1 MSDHEKAK
9 ALVSQMSTVEK
20 ASLCSG
26 KNFWYLK
33 GNERLGLPE
42 IMVTDGPHGLRKQE
56 AIADH
61 LGLNKSVP
69 AVCFP
74 TAAATACSFDRELL
88 KEVGKAMGEECRQE
102 DVAVILGPGTNIKR
116 SPLCGRN
123 FEYFS
128 EDPML
133 AGEMASAL
141 IDGIQSQ
148 NVGVSLKHYAAN
160 NQEKGRM
167 TAESVVDER
176 TFREIYLPAFE
187 RAVKQSSP
195 WTVMCSYNRLFGEFA
210 SQYKR
215 LLTGILREEWGYKG
229 LVVSDWG
236 ATVERVK
243 ALAAGMDLEMPFI
256 GAINDKRIVEA
267 IENGTLPMDV
277 LDTAATRV
285 TELILKSQKRKA
297 FKYSADKHH
306 VLARS
311 AAAQSAVLLKNEKNI
326 LPGNVK
332 QKAAVIG
339 AFAKTP
345 RYQGTGSSKIQP
357 IKVDGAFDEVQKLG
371 LNFDYADGYRMDSDL
386 ADVALIEEACQV
398 STGKDIVYIFAGLP
412 DSYESESFDR
422 DKMSMPDGHNQ
433 LIEAVCKVNKHVVVV
448 LHGGAPIEIPWADKV
463 QGIVMMYLGGEAC
476 GGAAADLLLGK
487 VNPGGKL
494 AESWPFFL
502 ADNPSHDFFPGFPKS
517 VEYRE
522 ALFVGYRYYDKA
534 KKAVRFPFG
543 HGLSYTSFDYKNLKI
558 SAKKIKDTD
567 NLTVTCQV
575 KNTGKVA
582 GSEVVQLYVAC
593 KNSKIIRA
601 EQELKGFEKVSLE
614 PGESKEVSFTL
625 SKRDF
630 AYYNTANSIWHV
642 ESGDYEI
649 RVGASSRDI
658 QLTGAVN
665 VQSTV
670 DAPLPDLHSELPCY
684 YDLSNGIRVSDVEFT
699 GLIGRPLP
707 ARDRAKGSPHT
718 VCSTFA
724 DIQDKWLG
732 RKLLEIMRK
741 NIDKMGE
748 ENADIKLMAEKMIMD
763 MPLRALCLMAA
774 DSGLT
779 LEKIEGIVALLNG
792 QVIKGLRSFT
802 KK

>member
-9 ALVSQMSTVEK
+9 MLVSQMSTAEK

-33 GNERLGLPE
+33 GIERLELPE

-56 AIADH
+56 TKADN

-102 DVAVILGPGTNIKR
+102 EVAVILGPGVNIKR

-128 EDPML
+128 EDPVL
-133 AGEMASAL
+133 AGEMAAAM
-141 IDGIQSQ
+141 IEGIQSQ
-148 NVGVSLKHYAAN
+148 YVGVSLKHFAAN
-160 NQEKGRM
+160 NQEKCRM
-167 TAESVVDER
+167 TCESVMDER
-176 TFREIYLPAFE
+176 TFREIYLTAFE
-187 RAVKQSSP
+187 RAVRQSSP
-195 WTVMCSYNRLFGEFA
+195 WTVMCSYNRIFGEFV

-215 LLTGILREEWGYKG
+215 LLTDILREEWGYKG

-243 ALAAGMDLEMPFI
+243 ALAVGMDLEMPFI

-267 IENGTLPMDV
+267 VEEGTLPMDM

-297 FKYSADKHH
+297 FKYNPDDHH
-306 VLARS
+306 ALARK
-311 AAAQSAVLLKNEKNI
+311 AAAQSGVLLKNEKDI
-326 LPGNVK
+326 LPGNIK

-339 AFAKTP
+339 AFAKSP

-357 IKVDGAFDEVQKLG
+357 IRVDNACDELEKLG
-371 LNFDYADGYRMDSDL
+371 LKFEYADGYHLDSDAPDATL
-386 ADVALIEEACQV
+386 LEEACRAA
-398 STGKDIVYIFAGLP
+398 TGKDIVFIFAGLP
-412 DSYESESFDR
+412 DSYEAESFDR
-422 DKMSMPDGHNQ
+422 DNMSMPASHNQ
-433 LIEAVCKVNKHVVVV
+433 LIEAICQVNKHVVVV
-448 LHGGAPIEIPWADKV
+448 LHGGAPIEVPWADKV
-463 QGIVMMYLGGEAC
+463 QGILMMYLGGEAC
-476 GGAAADLLLGK
+476 GGAATDLLLGK

-502 ADNPSHDFFPGFPKS
+502 ADNPSHDFFPGYPKS

-534 KKAVRFPFG
+534 KKAVRYPFG
-543 HGLSYTSFDYKNLKI
+543 YGLSFTSFDYKNLKL
-558 SAKKIKDTD
+558 SSKKIKDTD
-567 NLTVTCQV
+567 TLTVTCQV
-575 KNTGKVA
+575 KNIGKVA
-582 GSEVVQLYVAC
+582 GSEVVQLYVSC
-593 KNSKIIRA
+593 VDSKIIRA
-601 EQELKGFEKVSLE
+601 EQELKGFEKVQLE
-614 PGESKEVSFTL
+614 SGESKEVSFTL

-630 AYYNTANSIWHV
+630 AYYNTASSIWHI
-642 ESGDYEI
+642 ESEEYEI

-658 QLTGAVN
+658 QLRGTVS

-670 DAPLPDLHSELPCY
+670 DAPLPDLGAELPCY
-684 YDLSNGIRVSDVEFT
+684 YDLSNGIRVLDVEFT

-707 ARDRAKGSPHT
+707 PRNRIKGTPHT
-718 VCSTFA
+718 VSSTFA

-732 RKLLEIMRK
+732 RQLLAIMRK
-741 NIDKMGE
+741 NIAKMGE

-763 MPLRALCLMAA
+763 MPLRALCLMAS

-779 LEKIEGIVALLNG
+779 LEKIEGIVELLNG
-792 QVIKGLRSFT
+792 HAIKGIKALLS
-802 KK
+802 K

>member
-1 MSDHEKAK
+1 MSDHEKART
-9 ALVSQMSTVEK
+9 LVSQMSTAEK

-33 GNERLGLPE
+33 GITRLELPE

-56 AIADH
+56 TKADN

-102 DVAVILGPGTNIKR
+102 EVAVILGPGVNIKR

-133 AGEMASAL
+133 AGEMAAAM
-141 IDGIQSQ
+141 IEGIQSQ
-148 NVGVSLKHYAAN
+148 HVGVSLKHFAAN
-160 NQEKGRM
+160 NQEKCRM
-167 TAESVVDER
+167 TSESVMDER
-176 TFREIYLPAFE
+176 TFREIYLTAFE

-195 WTVMCSYNRLFGEFA
+195 WTVMCSYNRIFGEFV

-215 LLTGILREEWGYKG
+215 LLTDILRDEWGFKG

-236 ATVERVK
+236 ATVDRVK

-267 IENGTLPMDV
+267 VEEGKLPMDV
-277 LDTAATRV
+277 LDTAAIRV

-297 FKYSADKHH
+297 FKYNPDDHH
-306 VLARS
+306 VIARKAAARS
-311 AAAQSAVLLKNEKNI
+311 GVLLKNDKGI
-326 LPGNVK
+326 LPGNIK

-339 AFAKTP
+339 AFAKSP

-357 IKVDGAFDEVQKLG
+357 IRVDNACDELEKLG
-371 LNFDYADGYRMDSDL
+371 LKFEYAEGYHLDSDAPDAVL
-386 ADVALIEEACQV
+386 LEEACRV
-398 STGKDIVYIFAGLP
+398 ADGKDIVYIFAGLP
-412 DSYESESFDR
+412 DSYEAESFDR
-422 DKMSMPDGHNQ
+422 DSMSMPASHNQ
-433 LIEAVCKVNKHVVVV
+433 LIEAICEVNKHVVVV

-463 QGIVMMYLGGEAC
+463 QGILMMYLGGEAC

-502 ADNPSHDFFPGFPKS
+502 ADNPSHDFFPGYPKS

-534 KKAVRFPFG
+534 KKAVRYPFG
-543 HGLSYTSFDYKNLKI
+543 YGLSYTSFEFKNLKL
-558 SAKKIKDTD
+558 SSKKIKDTD
-567 NLTVTCQV
+567 TLTVTCQL

-582 GSEVVQLYVAC
+582 GSEVVQLYVSC
-593 KNSKIIRA
+593 VNSKIIRA
-601 EQELKGFEKVSLE
+601 EQELKGFEKIQLD
-614 PGESKEVSFTL
+614 PGESKEVTFTL

-630 AYYNTANSIWHV
+630 AYYNTASSIWHV
-642 ESGDYEI
+642 ESGEYEI

-658 QLTGAVN
+658 RLTGTVF

-670 DAPLPDLHSELPCY
+670 DAPLPDLRAELPCY
-684 YDLSNGIRVSDVEFT
+684 YDLTNGIRVSDVEFT

-707 ARDRAKGSPHT
+707 ARDRIKGAPHT
-718 VCSTFA
+718 VSSTFA

-732 RKLLEIMRK
+732 RQLLSIMRK
-741 NIDKMGE
+741 NITKMGDD
-748 ENADIKLMAEKMIMD
+748 NADIKLMAEKMIMD

-779 LEKIEGIVALLNG
+779 LEKIEGIVDLLNG
-792 QVIKGLRSFT
+792 HLIKGVSSFL

>member
-1 MSDHEKAK
+1 MT
-9 ALVSQMSTVEK
+9 VVEK

-42 IMVTDGPHGLRKQE
+42 HMVTDGPHGLRKQE
-56 AIADH
+56 TRADN

-74 TAAATACSFDRELL
+74 TAAATACSFDRDLL
-88 KEVGKAMGEECRQE
+88 KEMGVAMGEECRHE
-102 DVAVILGPGTNIKR
+102 NVAVILGPGVNIKR

-133 AGEMASAL
+133 AGEMAAAL
-141 IDGIQSQ
+141 IEGIQSQ
-148 NVGVSLKHYAAN
+148 EVGVSLKHFAAN
-160 NQEKGRM
+160 NQEKCRM
-167 TAESVVDER
+167 TCESVMDER
-176 TFREIYLPAFE
+176 TFREIYLVAFE
-187 RAVKQSSP
+187 RAINQSSP
-195 WTVMCSYNRLFGEFA
+195 WTVMCSYNRIFGEFV

-215 LLTGILREEWGYKG
+215 LLTDILRGEWGFKG
-229 LVVSDWG
+229 LVMSDWG
-236 ATVERVK
+236 ATVDRVK

-256 GAINDKRIVEA
+256 GVINDQRIVAAVED
-267 IENGTLPMDV
+267 GSLPMEV
-277 LDTAATRV
+277 LDTTATRV
-285 TELILKSQKRKA
+285 TELILKSQKRKT
-297 FKYSADKHH
+297 FKYDPEKHH
-306 VLARS
+306 AVARKV
-311 AAAQSAVLLKNEKNI
+311 AAQSGVLLKNEKDI
-326 LPGNVK
+326 LPGNIK

-357 IKVDGAFDEVQKLG
+357 IKVDSACDEMEKLG
-371 LNFDYADGYRMDSDL
+371 LKFEYADGYLLYNDTPDPI
-386 ADVALIEEACQV
+386 LIEEACKIAA
-398 STGKDIVYIFAGLP
+398 GKDIVYIFAGLP
-412 DSYESESFDR
+412 DSYEAESFDR
-422 DKMSMPDGHNQ
+422 ENMAMPVSHNQ

-448 LHGGAPIEIPWADKV
+448 LHGGAPIEIPWADGV
-463 QGIVMMYLGGEAC
+463 QGILMMYLGGEAC
-476 GGAAADLLLGK
+476 GGAAADLLLGR

-502 ADNPSHDFFPGFPKS
+502 ADNPSHDFFPGYPKS

-522 ALFVGYRYYDKA
+522 ALFVGYRYYDTA

-543 HGLSYTSFDYKNLKI
+543 FGLSYTKFDYKNLKI
-558 SAKKIKDTD
+558 SARKIKDTES
-567 NLTVTCQV
+567 LTVTCQV
-575 KNTGKVA
+575 TNTGKVA
-582 GSEVVQLYVAC
+582 GSDVVQLYVAC
-593 KNSKIIRA
+593 NDSKIIRA
-601 EQELKGFEKVSLE
+601 EQELKGFEKVFLG

-630 AYYNTANSIWHV
+630 AYYNTASSIWHV

-649 RVGASSRDI
+649 RVGASSQGI
-658 QLTGAVN
+658 HLKENVN

-670 DAPLPDLHSELPCY
+670 EAPLPDLHTELPCY
-684 YDLSNGIRVSDVEFT
+684 YDLTNGIHVSDMEFT

-707 ARDRAKGSPHT
+707 PRFWIKGTPHT
-718 VCSTFA
+718 ISSTFA

-732 RKLLEIMRK
+732 RQLLATMRK
-741 NIDKMGE
+741 NIAKMSE
-748 ENADIKLMAEKMIMD
+748 DNADIKLMAEKMIMD
-763 MPLRALCLMAA
+763 MPLRFLCLMAA

-779 LEKIEGIVALLNG
+779 LSKIEGIVALLNG
-792 QVIKGLRSFT
+792 RVVKGVGSFL

>member
-1 MSDHEKAK
+1 MGSREKAK
-9 ALVSQMSTVEK
+9 ALVEQMTVAEK

-33 GNERLGLPE
+33 GIERLELPE

-56 AIADH
+56 SKADN

-74 TAAATACSFDRELL
+74 TASATACSFDRELL
-88 KEVGKAMGEECRQE
+88 KEMGVAMGEECRQE
-102 DVAVILGPGTNIKR
+102 EVAVILGPGVNIKR

-128 EDPML
+128 EDPLL
-133 AGEMASAL
+133 AGEMATAL
-141 IDGIQSQ
+141 IEGIQSQ
-148 NVGVSLKHYAAN
+148 NVGVSLKHFAAN
-160 NQEKGRM
+160 NQEKCRM
-167 TAESVVDER
+167 TCESVVDER
-176 TFREIYLPAFE
+176 TFREIYLTAFE

-195 WTVMCSYNRLFGEFA
+195 WTVMCSYNRVFGEFV

-215 LLTGILREEWGYKG
+215 LLTDILRDEWGFKG
-229 LVVSDWG
+229 LVMSDWG

-243 ALAAGMDLEMPFI
+243 SLAAGMDLEMPYI
-256 GAINDKRIVEA
+256 GAINDQRIVA
-267 IENGTLPMDV
+267 AVQDGSLPMKV
-277 LDTAATRV
+277 LDTAAIRI
-285 TELILKSQKRKA
+285 TELILNSEKRKA
-297 FKYSADKHH
+297 FTYDTKKHH
-306 VLARS
+306 ALARKI
-311 AAAQSAVLLKNEKNI
+311 AAQSAVLLKNEKGL
-326 LPGNVK
+326 LPGNTQ

-339 AFAKTP
+339 VFAKSP

-357 IKVDGAFDEVQKLG
+357 IQVDNACDELEKLG
-371 LNFDYADGYRMDSDL
+371 LKFEYADGYRRENDDP
-386 ADVALIEEACQV
+386 DPFLIEEACKV
-398 STGKDIVYIFAGLP
+398 ATGKDIVYIFAGLP
-412 DSYESESFDR
+412 DSYEAESFDR
-422 DKMSMPDGHNQ
+422 ENMDMPAGHNQ

-448 LHGGAPIEIPWADKV
+448 LHGGAPFELPWADKV
-463 QGIVMMYLGGEAC
+463 QGILNMYLGGEAG

-487 VNPGGKL
+487 VVPSGKL

-502 ADNPSHDFFPGFPKS
+502 ADNPTHDFFPGYPKS

-522 ALFVGYRYYDKA
+522 ALFVGYRYYDTA
-534 KKAVRFPFG
+534 KKPVRFPFG
-543 HGLSYTSFDYKNLKI
+543 FGLSYTSFAYKNLKL
-558 SAKKIKDTD
+558 SAKKIKDSD

-575 KNTGKVA
+575 KNTGKLG

-593 KNSKIIRA
+593 KGSKIIRA
-601 EQELKGFEKVSLE
+601 AQELKGFEKVALQ
-614 PGESKEVSFTL
+614 PGESKEVVFTL

-630 AYYNTANSIWHV
+630 AYYNTASSIWHV
-642 ESGDYEI
+642 ESGEYEI
-649 RVGASSRDI
+649 RVGASSQDI
-658 QLTGAVN
+658 HLTGSVN

-670 DAPLPDLHSELPCY
+670 DAPLPDLHAELPCY

-699 GLIGRPLP
+699 GLVGRPLP
-707 ARDRAKGSPHT
+707 ARDRIKGTPHT
-718 VCSTFA
+718 ISSTFA

-732 RKLLEIMRK
+732 RKLLDMMRK

-748 ENADIKLMAEKMIMD
+748 ENADIKIMAEKMIMD
-763 MPLRALCLMAA
+763 MPLRFLCLMAA

-779 LEKIEGIVALLNG
+779 LEKIEGIVDLLNG
-792 QVIKGLRSFT
+792 RVVRGVGSFL